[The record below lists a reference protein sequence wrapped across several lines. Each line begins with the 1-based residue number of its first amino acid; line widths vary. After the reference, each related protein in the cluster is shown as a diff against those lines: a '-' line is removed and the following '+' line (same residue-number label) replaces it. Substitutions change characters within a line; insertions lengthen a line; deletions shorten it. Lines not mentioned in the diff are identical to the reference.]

1 MYYGKRE
8 SIRARGQIPF
18 ESCDGA
24 EGEALA
30 EGFVGFV
37 RETSQLCI
45 ELILIPFLCRLG
57 HVGRK
62 FDPLKLPGMPT
73 SFLFDAAEGVPSR
86 APPRFDE
93 SAHDPFLDYGPQ

>member
-1 MYYGKRE
+1 
-8 SIRARGQIPF
+8 
-18 ESCDGA
+18 
-24 EGEALA
+24 
-30 EGFVGFV
+30 
-37 RETSQLCI
+37 
-45 ELILIPFLCRLG
+45 LG